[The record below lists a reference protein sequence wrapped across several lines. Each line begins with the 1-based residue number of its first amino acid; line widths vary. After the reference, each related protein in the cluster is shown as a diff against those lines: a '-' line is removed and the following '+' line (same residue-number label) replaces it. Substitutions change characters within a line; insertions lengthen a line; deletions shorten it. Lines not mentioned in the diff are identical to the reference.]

1 MYGIARDFS
10 VRARASA
17 ASAASAASVGER
29 RHRGR
34 GKICGEGKNIVR
46 AREETISLAWET
58 ESAEIKAR
66 GTPARTALTMCC
78 RSLARTMLCGVC
90 APSYTQRL

>member
-66 GTPARTALTMCC
+66 GDPRG
-78 RSLARTMLCGVC
+78 RR
-90 APSYTQRL
+90 